1 MPGRGLQSGGRDR
14 AEARRW
20 INYDLRLVS
29 QLTVASPNVREP
41 QQTALHEG
49 ARGGLP
55 VPPGEKLTPAETMRK
70 GRSDFNRTSKT
81 YTATSSL

>member
-1 MPGRGLQSGGRDR
+1 MSGRGLQSGGRDR

-20 INYDLRLVS
+20 ISYDLRLVS

-55 VPPGEKLTPAETMRK
+55 VPPGEKLK
-70 GRSDFNRTSKT
+70 TSRDDEKRQKRFQPHFENV
-81 YTATSSL
+81 YRH